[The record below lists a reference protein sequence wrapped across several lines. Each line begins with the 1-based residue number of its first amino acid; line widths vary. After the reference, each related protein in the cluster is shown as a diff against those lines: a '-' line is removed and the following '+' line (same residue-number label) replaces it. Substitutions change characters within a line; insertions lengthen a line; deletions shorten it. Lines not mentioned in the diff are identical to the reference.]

1 MKKATLILSLLL
13 ASSLAFSQSKVEKD
27 ANGNYVQI
35 SASKRA
41 SEDKPL
47 GKTFT
52 TSKGETYPIYVS
64 ERGKYYI
71 IRTSKETGNQYK
83 QYLKLE
89 N

>member
-1 MKKATLILSLLL
+1 MKKVTLILSLFL
-13 ASSLAFSQSKVEKD
+13 ASSVAFSQSRIEKD

-41 SEDKPL
+41 SEDKQT

-52 TSKGETYPIYVS
+52 TSKGDTYPIYVS

-83 QYLKLE
+83 QYLKLD

>member
-1 MKKATLILSLLL
+1 MKKVTIVLGLIL
-13 ASSLAFSQSKVEKD
+13 ASAIAFSQSKVEKD
-27 ANGNYVQI
+27 ANGNYVQVL
-35 SASKRA
+35 ASKKA

-52 TSKGETYPIYVS
+52 TSKGDTYPIYIS

-83 QYLKLE
+83 QYLKLD